1 MKTRNTQ
8 IDLQAQHLA
17 AGLDPS
23 DLSYLDT
30 PPPPRKA
37 TTVRGV
43 SID

>member
-1 MKTRNTQ
+1 MKTRNSQ
-8 IDLQAQHLA
+8 LDLQAQHLA

-23 DLSYLDT
+23 DAKHLDT